1 MGRILKL
8 IREKSVA
15 CLILGLLVVAAGLLF
30 YAFTGDS
37 GDKSKAT
44 KKIIVGIDKFKP
56 YSYLNN
62 EGDYTGIDVDMAR
75 YAFGKMGYEPEFKFI
90 DWEKKDDNLADGTID
105 CIWSC
110 YSYTGREDKYQ
121 WAGPYM
127 KSRQVVAVRNDSDIY
142 TLSDLK
148 NKRIGVQTTT
158 KGEQVFLKRTNVL
171 IPETYNIN
179 SFSTSDELLAV
190 LRKGYVDAI
199 AGHEA
204 LLLNMDTYNTVT
216 YRLLKESLLDVQ
228 IGVAF
233 EKGTHKELADELT
246 KTLEDMARD
255 GVTGEIAQKYGMS
268 PENVVLGGNDGK

>member
-30 YAFTGDS
+30 YACTGDS

-75 YAFGKMGYEPEFKFI
+75 YAFEKMGYEPEFKFI

>member
-1 MGRILKL
+1 MVKL
-8 IREKSVA
+8 IREKYIA
-15 CLILGLLVVAAGLLF
+15 CLLLGLFAVIAGLLF
-30 YAFTGDS
+30 YACTEDS
-37 GDKSKAT
+37 TNHSKAT

-56 YSYLNN
+56 YSYLDSN
-62 EGDYTGIDVDMAR
+62 GDYTGIDVEMAR
-75 YAFGKMGYEPEFKFI
+75 YAFAKMGYEPEFKFI
-90 DWEKKDDNLADGTID
+90 DWEEKDNNLADGTID

-142 TLSDLK
+142 TLEDLK

-158 KGEQVFLKRTNVL
+158 KGEQVFLKRTNIL
-171 IPETYNIN
+171 LPKEYNIN

-204 LLLNMDTYNTVT
+204 LLLNMETYNTVT
-216 YRLLKESLLDVQ
+216 YRVLSESLQDVK

-233 EKGTHKELADELT
+233 EKGTHEEIASELS
-246 KTLEDMARD
+246 KILEDMAKD

-268 PENVVLGGNDGK
+268 PENVVLGGNNGK

>member
-30 YAFTGDS
+30 YACTGDS

>member
-1 MGRILKL
+1 MVKL
-8 IREKSVA
+8 IREKYIA
-15 CLILGLLVVAAGLLF
+15 CLLLGLLAVAAGLLF
-30 YAFTGDS
+30 YACTGDS
-37 GDKSKAT
+37 TNHSKAT

-56 YSYLNN
+56 YSYLNSD
-62 EGDYTGIDVDMAR
+62 GDYTGIDVEMAR
-75 YAFGKMGYEPEFKFI
+75 YAFAKMGYEPEFKFI
-90 DWEKKDDNLADGTID
+90 DWEEKDNNLADGTID

-142 TLSDLK
+142 TLEDLK

-158 KGEQVFLKRTNVL
+158 KGEQVFLKRTNIL
-171 IPETYNIN
+171 LPKEYNIN

-204 LLLNMDTYNTVT
+204 LLLNMETYNTVT
-216 YRLLKESLLDVQ
+216 YRVLSESLQDVK

-233 EKGTHKELADELT
+233 EKGTHEEIASELS
-246 KTLEDMARD
+246 KILEDMAKD

-268 PENVVLGGNDGK
+268 PENVVLGGNNGK

>member
-30 YAFTGDS
+30 YACTGDS

-204 LLLNMDTYNTVT
+204 LLLNMDTYNSVT

>member
-30 YAFTGDS
+30 YACTGDS

-179 SFSTSDELLAV
+179 SFSTTDELLAV

-204 LLLNMDTYNTVT
+204 LLLHMDTYNTAT
-216 YRLLKESLLDVQ
+216 YRLLKEPLLDVQ

-233 EKGTHKELADELT
+233 EKGTHNELAEELT

>member
-1 MGRILKL
+1 MVKL
-8 IREKSVA
+8 IREKYIA
-15 CLILGLLVVAAGLLF
+15 CLLLGLFAVIAGLLF
-30 YAFTGDS
+30 YACTGDS
-37 GDKSKAT
+37 TNHSKAT

-56 YSYLNN
+56 YSYLDSN
-62 EGDYTGIDVDMAR
+62 GDYTGIDVEMAR
-75 YAFGKMGYEPEFKFI
+75 YAFAKMGYEPEFKFI
-90 DWEKKDDNLADGTID
+90 DWEEKDNNLADGTID

-142 TLSDLK
+142 TLEDLK

-158 KGEQVFLKRTNVL
+158 KGEQVFLKRTNIL
-171 IPETYNIN
+171 LPKEYNIN

-204 LLLNMDTYNTVT
+204 LLLNMETYNTVT
-216 YRLLKESLLDVQ
+216 YRVLSESLQDVK

-233 EKGTHKELADELT
+233 EKGTHEEIASELS
-246 KTLEDMARD
+246 KILEDMAKD

-268 PENVVLGGNDGK
+268 PENVVLGGNNGK

>member
-1 MGRILKL
+1 MVKL
-8 IREKSVA
+8 IREKYIA
-15 CLILGLLVVAAGLLF
+15 CLLLGLFAVIAGLLF
-30 YAFTGDS
+30 YACTGDS
-37 GDKSKAT
+37 TNHSKAT

-56 YSYLNN
+56 YSYLNSD
-62 EGDYTGIDVDMAR
+62 GDYTGIDVEMAR
-75 YAFGKMGYEPEFKFI
+75 YAFAKMGYEPEFKFI
-90 DWEKKDDNLADGTID
+90 DWEEKDNNLADGTID

-142 TLSDLK
+142 TLEDLK

-158 KGEQVFLKRTNVL
+158 KGEQVFLKRTNIL
-171 IPETYNIN
+171 LPKEYNIN

-204 LLLNMDTYNTVT
+204 LLLNMETYNTVT
-216 YRLLKESLLDVQ
+216 YRVLSESLQDVK

-233 EKGTHKELADELT
+233 EKGTHEEIASELS
-246 KTLEDMARD
+246 KILEDMAKD

-268 PENVVLGGNDGK
+268 PENVVLGGNNGK

>member
-1 MGRILKL
+1 MVKL
-8 IREKSVA
+8 IREKYIA
-15 CLILGLLVVAAGLLF
+15 CLLLGLFAVIAGLLF
-30 YAFTGDS
+30 YACTGDS
-37 GDKSKAT
+37 TNHSKAT

-56 YSYLNN
+56 YSYLDSN
-62 EGDYTGIDVDMAR
+62 GDYTGIDVEMAR
-75 YAFGKMGYEPEFKFI
+75 YAFAKMGYEPEFKFI
-90 DWEKKDDNLADGTID
+90 DWEEKDNNLADGTID

-142 TLSDLK
+142 TLEDLK

-158 KGEQVFLKRTNVL
+158 KGEQVFLKRTNIL
-171 IPETYNIN
+171 LPKEYNIN

-204 LLLNMDTYNTVT
+204 LLLNMETYNTVT
-216 YRLLKESLLDVQ
+216 FRVLSESLQDVQ
-228 IGVAF
+228 IGVPF
-233 EKGTHKELADELT
+233 EKGTHEEIASELS
-246 KTLEDMARD
+246 KILEDMAKD

-268 PENVVLGGNDGK
+268 PENVVLGGNNGK

>member
-1 MGRILKL
+1 MVKL
-8 IREKSVA
+8 IREKYIA
-15 CLILGLLVVAAGLLF
+15 CLLLGLFAVIAGLLF
-30 YAFTGDS
+30 YACTGDS
-37 GDKSKAT
+37 TNHSKAT

-56 YSYLNN
+56 YSYLDSN
-62 EGDYTGIDVDMAR
+62 GDYTGIDVEMAR
-75 YAFGKMGYEPEFKFI
+75 YAFAKMGYEPEFKFI
-90 DWEKKDDNLADGTID
+90 DWEEKDNNLADGTID

-142 TLSDLK
+142 TLEDLK

-158 KGEQVFLKRTNVL
+158 KGEQVFLKRTNIL
-171 IPETYNIN
+171 LPKEYNIN

-204 LLLNMDTYNTVT
+204 LLLNMETYNTVT
-216 YRLLKESLLDVQ
+216 FRVLSESLQDVQ
-228 IGVAF
+228 IGVPF
-233 EKGTHKELADELT
+233 EKGTHEEIASELS
-246 KTLEDMARD
+246 KILEDMAKD

-268 PENVVLGGNDGK
+268 PEKVVLGGNNGK

>member
-30 YAFTGDS
+30 YACTGDS

-110 YSYTGREDKYQ
+110 YSYTGRADKYQ

-179 SFSTSDELLAV
+179 SFSTTDELLAV

-204 LLLNMDTYNTVT
+204 LLLHMDTYNTVT
-216 YRLLKESLLDVQ
+216 YRLLKEPLLDVQ

>member
-1 MGRILKL
+1 MVKL
-8 IREKSVA
+8 IREKYIA
-15 CLILGLLVVAAGLLF
+15 CLLLGLFAVIAGLLF
-30 YAFTGDS
+30 YACTGDS
-37 GDKSKAT
+37 TNHSKAT

-56 YSYLNN
+56 YSYLDSN
-62 EGDYTGIDVDMAR
+62 GDYTGIDVEMAR
-75 YAFGKMGYEPEFKFI
+75 YAFAKMGYEPEFKFI
-90 DWEKKDDNLADGTID
+90 DWEEKDNNLADGTID

-142 TLSDLK
+142 TLEDLK

-158 KGEQVFLKRTNVL
+158 KGEQVFLKRTNIL
-171 IPETYNIN
+171 LPKEYNIN

-204 LLLNMDTYNTVT
+204 LLLNMETYNTVT
-216 YRLLKESLLDVQ
+216 FRVLSESLQDVK

-233 EKGTHKELADELT
+233 EKGTHEEIASELS
-246 KTLEDMARD
+246 KILEDMAKD

-268 PENVVLGGNDGK
+268 PEKVVLGGNNGK

>member
-30 YAFTGDS
+30 YACTGDS
-37 GDKSKAT
+37 VDKSKAT

-75 YAFGKMGYEPEFKFI
+75 YAFEKMGYEPEFKFI
-90 DWEKKDDNLADGTID
+90 DWEKKDDNLADRTID

>member
-1 MGRILKL
+1 MVKL
-8 IREKSVA
+8 IREKYIA
-15 CLILGLLVVAAGLLF
+15 CLLLGLFAVIAGLLF
-30 YAFTGDS
+30 YACTGDS
-37 GDKSKAT
+37 TNHSKAT

-56 YSYLNN
+56 YSYLDSN
-62 EGDYTGIDVDMAR
+62 GDYTGIDVEMAR
-75 YAFGKMGYEPEFKFI
+75 YAFAKMGYEPEFKFI
-90 DWEKKDDNLADGTID
+90 DWEEKDNNLADGTID

-142 TLSDLK
+142 TLEDLK

-158 KGEQVFLKRTNVL
+158 KGEQVFLKRTNIL
-171 IPETYNIN
+171 LPKEYNIN

-204 LLLNMDTYNTVT
+204 LLLNMETYNTVT
-216 YRLLKESLLDVQ
+216 YRVLSESLQDVK

-233 EKGTHKELADELT
+233 DKGTHEEIASELS
-246 KTLEDMARD
+246 KILEDMAKD

-268 PENVVLGGNDGK
+268 PENVVLGGNNGK